1 MMVAD
6 APGQRREVS
15 SSGLGVPIMAG
26 KIDFLHAPCFSVGC
40 WSLLPSSSSARF
52 LNKRFLLT
60 TVWPCFSNCSS
71 CTHSSIPFSS
81 FHLLLL
87 VFTLHLLDAE
97 NNVLFI
103 LHPSSSFFSLFPSL
117 ILLVFITFQQFG
129 NRFYGMSSLILSVGW
144 RRRWCSLTAPF
155 VILWSRVWPSLCGT
169 FTLAYQAVYSCS

>member
-129 NRFYGMSSLILSVGW
+129 NRFYGMSSLILSVG
-144 RRRWCSLTAPF
+144 
-155 VILWSRVWPSLCGT
+155 
-169 FTLAYQAVYSCS
+169 